1 MSDINKT
8 VILDVKLD
16 TGQSL
21 SDAAKLRDELI
32 ALKEAQKAN
41 KRETQEQKDLYEAQ
55 GASIKSVQERI
66 NLLTQAVKNQ
76 ETANKSNS
84 GSFNQLQAAYKVG
97 EATLK
102 QLTGTL
108 KKNQDGTIALTK
120 EYFDQKKAVDEAKNA
135 LLLFNAGISQ
145 GNLNVGNYDN
155 TLTGMRQKLADLEV
169 VIQNTDVGSEKFKE
183 AQKDAEKL
191 KGEIQQVS
199 GQYDSMGNKVAKNP
213 VRDSFNDMQSAAIAT
228 TAAIGVLSLSIG
240 TDTKAGEVLRKV
252 TVALTVAQTALTI
265 ARSKDDIIQT
275 GQLIKNKALT
285 ASQWLYTT
293 AVGASTG
300 ALKVFRTALLTTGI
314 GAVVAGIVLLISK
327 LNVFSSG
334 TDDAAEAQEKL
345 NEQLEKTNNELDKL
359 AENTADVG
367 GRYRRL
373 IALAEAQGATE
384 GELYELRKKAL
395 IQQKEAIEVAQ
406 GVAASGDEIVKLNER
421 LLDTENELKILD
433 AEYNSQRVESSKK
446 AAEAKKAE
454 LDRLSDMMDDYYNRL
469 IDEEQKYRDS
479 LDMTAWEYYQN
490 QLKVIE
496 DAKNQ
501 TVKVYDDMGE
511 EIVAVTTGTND
522 DITDVLLG
530 AIKLRKEAI
539 EADNELQKEAISALA
554 QDVGQIFA
562 DSLTQTGLDLKK
574 FSKGVITL
582 VLDQL
587 EKTLLA
593 AQVEILAKEIATK
606 SFAGIATAA
615 IQIGLITA
623 AFESVKGLI
632 NREPK
637 AEFYEGGYTGEGDAR
652 SESKALGTKDY
663 VYHKDE
669 YVVPSKVL
677 NDPQG
682 AKLVMALE
690 NMRVSNPI
698 KIGGIGKADGGF
710 ASSMSRVTGLTA
722 QDLSKVKIVTVI
734 SEVKDALN
742 KVEISE
748 GIGSL

>member
-1 MSDINKT
+1 MEKT
-8 VILDVKLD
+8 VILDIKLD

-21 SDAAKLRDELI
+21 SDAAKLRDELL
-32 ALKEAQKAN
+32 ALKDAQAAN
-41 KRETQEQKDLYEAQ
+41 KRETQEQKELYEAQ
-55 GASIKSVQERI
+55 SASIKSVQERI

-76 ETANKSNS
+76 ETATKSNS

-97 EATLK
+97 EASLK
-102 QLTGTL
+102 ALTGTM
-108 KKNQDGTIALTK
+108 KRNEDGSIALTK

-183 AQKDAEKL
+183 AQKQAENL

-327 LNVFSSG
+327 LNIFSSG

-433 AEYNSQRVESSKK
+433 AQYNSQRLENSKK

-522 DITDVLLG
+522 DITDVLLE

-539 EADNELQKEAISALA
+539 EADNEAQKEAISALA

-652 SESKALGTKDY
+652 SESKALGEKSYT
-663 VYHKDE
+663 YHRDE

-682 AKLVMALE
+682 SKLVMQLE
-690 NMRVSNPI
+690 KMRVDNPFR
-698 KIGGIGKADGGF
+698 IGGIGKADGGF
-710 ASSMSRVTGLTA
+710 ASNFSKSIQTGFRA
-722 QDLSKVKIVTVI
+722 QDLANVKMVVSVTEI
-734 SEVKDALN
+734 NEAQN
-742 KVEISE
+742 KIKIKEDTGV
-748 GIGSL
+748 L